1 MNEAGKTALLVS
13 ALVTIAFLFGIEV
26 GAFDERQRR
35 ARIAMYR
42 VLGDVQDATA
52 LLKPQDKSP
61 NTDSGASAES

>member
-52 LLKPQDKSP
+52 LLKPQTPD
-61 NTDSGASAES
+61 TESGASAES